1 MQAIPEPPYLRKPS
15 LRGAGRIFI
24 LNVFDSTAAP
34 VQPSTPTYRIDSLDS
49 AQTVQGVTSV
59 TPTGTTQ
66 TLQIPG
72 AVMQLTRQ
80 WYGRDNFQVSITATY
95 TDSSTG
101 NTSTAQQVVVT
112 RSSGSRWRQQCRCP

>member
-1 MQAIPEPPYLRKPS
+1 MQAIPELPYLRKPS
-15 LRGAGRIFI
+15 YAGQD
-24 LNVFDSTAAP
+24 VFLSLTFLDSTAAP
-34 VQPSTPTYRIDSLDS
+34 VQPSTLTYRIDSLDS

-101 NTSTAQQVVVT
+101 NTSTAQQVVVIEVI
-112 RSSGSRWRQQCRCP
+112 GIAVAPQ